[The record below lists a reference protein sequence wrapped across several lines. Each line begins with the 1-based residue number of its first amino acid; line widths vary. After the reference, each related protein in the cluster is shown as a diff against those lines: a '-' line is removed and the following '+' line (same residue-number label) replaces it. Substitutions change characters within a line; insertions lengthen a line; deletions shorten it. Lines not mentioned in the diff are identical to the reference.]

1 MKSIILLAMS
11 ILNANVFSGEPGDIF
26 SASDEAKKIEN
37 CKSQLEP
44 VVRYFL
50 SDNEC
55 ANEVEILMLC
65 TRQTLEIATDYNGKK
80 FKDKEG
86 KDIDNISA
94 VTFLMKQI
102 DNCKEKAGKTIK
114 YKAFPLYG
122 EGEKGILPEINC
134 ELVLPNTIKT
144 TGMEKNSSPEYAIA
158 YEKAYP
164 PDYISGMREAIQSIR
179 NTVKENMQKDKDYKT
194 PFYIVTHGGPRD
206 VMLSLNAVISLL
218 DEEGIIPT
226 KICGT
231 NLATKMI
238 DDQRASFDMFR
249 FVSGMRDFLN
259 FGNVD
264 VLQKYYSDSTTFL
277 HGAGV
282 EETNRDFQNDF
293 LKAMDQVS
301 IGVQYSNPDS
311 YREGLNEL
319 NKIMTDE
326 SDIYFSNSNLGIF
339 KDTIISDFGTLLDSN
354 QMTII
359 DMVERC
365 VNKKQYQQALTFLE
379 ANIPEYYRDNSIVK
393 FSNITKDQY
402 LQKFK
407 DYLGQLRFSGDN
419 IEQVVCNYIKFY
431 SDKIKEI
438 SGDNEITLWDLN
450 PQKMY
455 WYQDLDKY
463 VKNNTLTNINENR
476 NRANISVDFQ
486 CSNGLENSF
495 VERVLPLL
503 MMHKALKGIR
513 NIFNHG
519 NGQIRPNFEDLEVC
533 MRYYLKDLKALKTS
547 NITV

>member
-1 MKSIILLAMS
+1 MKSIILFAMS
-11 ILNANVFSGEPGDIF
+11 ILNANVFSGEPGDTF
-26 SASDEAKKIEN
+26 SASDDAKKIEN

-50 SDNEC
+50 SDIEC

-65 TRQTLEIATDYNGKK
+65 TRQTLEIATNSNGKK

-86 KDIDNISA
+86 NDVEDISA
-94 VTFLMKQI
+94 VTFLMDQI
-102 DNCKEKAGKTIK
+102 DKCDEKRGKDIT
-114 YKAFPLYG
+114 YKAFPLYR
-122 EGEKGILPEINC
+122 EGKEKILPKIDCNK
-134 ELVLPNTIKT
+134 VLPNTDETI
-144 TGMEKNSSPEYAIA
+144 GIEKSNSPEYAIA

-179 NTVKENMQKDKDYKT
+179 NTVKENIQKNKDYKT

-218 DEEGIIPT
+218 DEEGIIPI

-282 EETNRDFQNDF
+282 EETNRGFQNDF

-301 IGVQYSNPDS
+301 IGVQYSNPNS